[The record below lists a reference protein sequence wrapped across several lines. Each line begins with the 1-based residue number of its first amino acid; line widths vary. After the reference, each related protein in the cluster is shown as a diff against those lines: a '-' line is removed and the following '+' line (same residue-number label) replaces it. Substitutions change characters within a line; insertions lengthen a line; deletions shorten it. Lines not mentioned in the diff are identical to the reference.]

1 MNSSF
6 YKLLWSWHII
16 TAMKKIANKYVPWSA
31 QPSTVLVIL
40 PAQKYHKSAEK
51 SLKVGV
57 PMNGKVKSQDVY
69 VCECVCVCILFFC
82 SQVTG
87 TKSEL
92 SVLTSCFHFHFL
104 CGEKHSYTKK
114 NHWEWIC
121 LAFYVQNEC
130 WNGM

>member
-1 MNSSF
+1 MCERVYVCVRENVYVRKSV
-6 YKLLWSWHII
+6 YVYLRVCMCVRKL
-16 TAMKKIANKYVPWSA
+16 YVR
-31 QPSTVLVIL
+31 
-40 PAQKYHKSAEK
+40 EC
-51 SLKVGV
+51 
-57 PMNGKVKSQDVY
+57 VY